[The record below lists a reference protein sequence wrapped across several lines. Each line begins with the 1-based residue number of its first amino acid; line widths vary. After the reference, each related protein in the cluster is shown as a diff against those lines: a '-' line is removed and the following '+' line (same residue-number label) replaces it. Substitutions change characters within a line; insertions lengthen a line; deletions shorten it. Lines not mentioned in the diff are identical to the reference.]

1 MSGEVT
7 TATVRIPSAVPALD
21 RDFAYLVPGELEDS
35 IQIGSLVS
43 VPFGRSNAAKNAYV
57 ISLAKVEE
65 EETRS
70 LKHIQSIVSPL
81 AQFASEQLQFLQ
93 ELAAR
98 QNSSFS
104 ELLAQA
110 APARSVRVEKRL
122 LKTSAE
128 MATRSAIES
137 ATGEVAAKPTQ
148 PTQST
153 QPTRT
158 FVRLPATESSQ
169 LASQQSWCRLF
180 INRAIEKLSQG
191 QSALVLLPDFRDLAQ
206 FEAALEQEPIRNQAL
221 RFVATDSLT
230 TRYEN
235 HLQALSGTPRLI
247 YGLRTAV
254 LAPAHQLALI
264 CALDESDSAFV
275 EQSSPYWLCRDAALT
290 RSNSAKADLL
300 FASRIASAEIER
312 LIEIGYV
319 ERKSM
324 PLNSPAVHVNNT
336 AQRLDETSFR
346 LIRNAL
352 DQDRNVLVQ
361 VASLG
366 HTTALFCRD
375 CGKLAR
381 CSKCSSPLAL
391 TISAEPT
398 CRYCKFSERSL
409 CECGKGHWRWGRAGL
424 DRVAEEL
431 ILSFQDATV
440 ISASGADA
448 MTEIATKRTIVVSTA
463 GSEPK
468 CNQGY
473 AVALFIDADAQLSG
487 NRLRNAEIAIRHW
500 LNACAKLASGARVI
514 FRISDSDFSRT
525 LGRFAIDELSLQ
537 EWLSRKESGL
547 PPARRLASIS
557 CSDQLTLSKMIET
570 MSRDFECFRAQL
582 QPNKIGMLYDYGQA
596 DFLKQKIA
604 STLLLI
610 PDTKQTRTGSG
621 KIRTT
626 RAVTVKYD
634 DVEMI

>member
-1 MSGEVT
+1 M
-7 TATVRIPSAVPALD
+7 
-21 RDFAYLVPGELEDS
+21 
-35 IQIGSLVS
+35 GSLVS
-43 VPFGRSNAAKNAYV
+43 VPFGRSNSAKQAYV
-57 ISLAKVEE
+57 IRLAPADEAE
-65 EETRS
+65 NRS
-70 LKHIQSIVSPL
+70 LKHIQSIVSEF

-93 ELAAR
+93 ELSAR

-122 LKTSAE
+122 LKPSAE

-137 ATGEVAAKPTQ
+137 ATGEVAAKASQ
-148 PTQST
+148 PTQSTQPT

-158 FVRLPATESSQ
+158 FVRLPTTESSQ

-180 INRAIEKLSQG
+180 IDSAIDKLNRG

-206 FEAALEQEPIRNQAL
+206 FEAALEQEPIRNQAV

-230 TRYEN
+230 TRYESQ
-235 HLQALSGTPRLI
+235 LQALSGSPRLI

-254 LAPAHQLALI
+254 LAPAHQLGLI

-275 EQSSPYWLCRDAALT
+275 EPSSPYWLCRDAALT
-290 RSNSAKADLL
+290 RSNSSKADLL

-319 ERKSM
+319 ERQSM

-336 AQRLDETSFR
+336 TQRLDETSFR

-352 DQDRNVLVQ
+352 DQDLNVLVQ

-366 HTTALFCRD
+366 HTTALFCSD
-375 CGKLAR
+375 CGQLAR
-381 CSKCSSPLAL
+381 CSKCNSPLVL
-391 TISAEPT
+391 TISTEPT
-398 CRYCKFSERSL
+398 CRYCKLTERSE

-424 DRVAEEL
+424 DRVADEL
-431 ILSFQDATV
+431 LLSFQDATV

-448 MTEIATKRTIVVSTA
+448 IAEITTKRTVVVSTA
-463 GSEPK
+463 GSEPR
-468 CNQGY
+468 CDQGY

-487 NRLRNAEIAIRHW
+487 NRLRNAEIALRHW
-500 LNACAKLASGARVI
+500 LNACAKLSRGAKVI
-514 FRISDSDFSRT
+514 FRISDSNFSRM
-525 LGRFAIDELSLQ
+525 LSRFAIDELSLQ

-547 PPARRLASIS
+547 PPARRLASTS
-557 CSDQLTLSKMIET
+557 CSDQLTLSKMFET
-570 MSRDFECFRAQL
+570 MSRDFECFRTQL
-582 QPNKIGMLYDYGQA
+582 QPNKIGILYDYGQA
-596 DFLKQKIA
+596 DFLKQKISSA
-604 STLLLI
+604 LQLI